1 MVSIFSGCAGAPPKL
16 HVKDSAEYFDEGTII
31 SGLTGQPVTFEDMLA
46 DLAAS
51 RLIYVGE
58 QHTDAAH
65 HEIQLKII
73 EGVAGV
79 HTDLTVGMEMFD
91 ISYQPLLDQWSAGE
105 LEEDAFLEKVQ
116 WYANWRYD
124 FSLYRDILTYV
135 KQNHIKL
142 VGLNIPSYIPSRVR
156 VGGIENL
163 LDSDRKYLPQN
174 IDTSNEAHKAYAES
188 IFKQHHFRG
197 NTKFKYFYQA
207 QCLWEDT
214 MAETVAREL
223 DDDVMV
229 VLAGNG
235 HIIHKYGIPDRAY
248 RRTGLPFR
256 TVYPAPVGSEIELS
270 YADYIWV
277 TPANDKKRRMR

>member
-1 MVSIFSGCAGAPPKL
+1 MASIFIGCAGAPPKL

-51 RLIYVGE
+51 RVIYVGE
-58 QHTDAAH
+58 HHTDAAH

-73 EGVAGV
+73 EGIAGV
-79 HTDLTVGMEMFD
+79 NPDLAVGMEMFD
-91 ISYQPLLDQWSAGE
+91 ISYQSVLDQWSAGG
-105 LEEDAFLEKVQ
+105 LEENAFLEKVQ

-124 FSLYRDILTYV
+124 FNLYRDILTFV

-142 VGLNIPSYIPSRVR
+142 VGLNLPSYIPSRVR

-174 IDTSNEAHKAYAES
+174 IDTTIEAHKAYVES

-197 NTKFKYFYQA
+197 NTQFEYFYQA
-207 QCLWEDT
+207 QCLWEDA
-214 MAETVAREL
+214 MAETVSREL

-235 HIIHKYGIPDRAY
+235 HIIHKYGVPDRAY
-248 RRTGLPFR
+248 RRNGLSFR
-256 TVYPAPVGSEIELS
+256 TVYLATVGSEVELS

-277 TPANDKKRRMR
+277 TPAKKQQQKR